1 MKHDD
6 ISVLK
11 CYFDI
16 YNHKRA
22 TASDRCQS
30 KSPKTNYKF
39 Y

>member
-1 MKHDD
+1 MKHEG
-6 ISVLK
+6 IPVLK

-22 TASDRCQS
+22 TAFDRSQR